1 MYIRKLMDCEEFIAG
16 DNTMLREILH
26 PDKAPLDLRYSLA
39 HAKVPIGKTTY
50 LHSLKTSEIYYI
62 LEGKGKMFIND
73 ECATLEPGDT
83 VYIPPN
89 AKQCIENISDQELV
103 FICIV
108 DPAWKE
114 EDEVVTK
121 GSGPH
126 NHTF

>member
-1 MYIRKLMDCEEFIAG
+1 MHIRKLLDCEEFIAG
-16 DNTMLREILH
+16 DNTILREILH

-73 ECATLEPGDT
+73 EEAILEPGDT
-83 VYIPPN
+83 VYIPPL
-89 AKQCIENISDQELV
+89 AKQCIENIGDQELV

-114 EDEVVTK
+114 EDELVY
-121 GSGPH
+121 
-126 NHTF
+126 

>member
-114 EDEVVTK
+114 EDEVVY
-121 GSGPH
+121 
-126 NHTF
+126 